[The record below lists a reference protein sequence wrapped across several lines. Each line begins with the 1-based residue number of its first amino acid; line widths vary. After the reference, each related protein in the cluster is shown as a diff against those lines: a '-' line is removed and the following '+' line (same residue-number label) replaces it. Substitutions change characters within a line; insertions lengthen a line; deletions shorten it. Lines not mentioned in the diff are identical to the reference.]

1 MTDGSSQASAFPFL
15 DAATP
20 AEHRRLRAL
29 ATVILAGVAGLV
41 ASTVAAVAVIVVA
54 VVIAAGRGT
63 DPTQATALLMDG
75 ARAGRGLASYIFE
88 LSVIGVSSIAAVAAF
103 TAICAWR
110 AGRPLRTFLTTA
122 PRFRWRHAA
131 LGLAVF
137 LPVVAA
143 EIWLE
148 GLVKGASAA
157 PIAMPGASAADRLL
171 YAAAAL
177 VFLWLA
183 ALAEE
188 LLFRGWL
195 MQQTHALTRRVV
207 VVIVVNAVL
216 FTLAHGD
223 LSAGGLITRFAMGAG
238 WAWVVLRLGGVEF
251 TSGAHLANNL
261 GIALLAQP
269 VLLTRAAD
277 QPIDLVSVAL
287 QVGPLVVL
295 ALVVEAWA
303 RRRAAGPA
311 QGPARRRSRLAI

>member
-1 MTDGSSQASAFPFL
+1 MADGSSGASAFPFL
-15 DAATP
+15 DAATA
-20 AEHRRLRAL
+20 AERRPLRAL
-29 ATVILAGVAGLV
+29 VTVILAGAAGLV
-41 ASTVAAVAVIVVA
+41 ASIVAVTVVIVVA
-54 VVIAAGRGT
+54 VVIAANRGMGLT
-63 DPTQATALLMDG
+63 AAVALLMDG
-75 ARAGRGLASYIFE
+75 ARAGRGLTSYIFE
-88 LSVIGVSSIAAVAAF
+88 LAVVGVSSIAAVAAF

-131 LGLAVF
+131 LGLFIF

-148 GLVKGASAA
+148 GLVKGVSAA
-157 PIAMPGASAADRLL
+157 PIAAPGASAADRAA
-171 YAAAAL
+171 YAAAA
-177 VFLWLA
+177 VFFLWLA

-195 MQQTHALTRRVV
+195 MQQTHALTRRLVL
-207 VVIVVNAVL
+207 VITVNAVL

-223 LSAGGLITRFAMGAG
+223 PSLGGLITRFAMGAG

-251 TSGAHLANNL
+251 TAGAHLANNL

-269 VLLTRAAD
+269 VLLTRATE

-295 ALVVEAWA
+295 ALVVEGWA
-303 RRRAAGPA
+303 RRRAFHERGKRNQITGSCA
-311 QGPARRRSRLAI
+311 